1 MMLKIIIWP
10 SAIGWDEDA
19 ICAGTF
25 WDACPVC
32 RFASESVHAYMW
44 SNFNSQQRRWFVLC
58 IFSVYAR
65 GPSASHSHIH
75 KHRVGLLH
83 FPILPPPSAFS
94 VSLYPSICRRD
105 EVTICCSVKAWKGLM
120 GREKVR
126 VGESTQCC
134 DFVIAVKAEVNWGE
148 LRWDMGADGVTAVEG
163 REGLTGIE
171 RKTEKEKNEGGK
183 GAMILSLQ

>member
-1 MMLKIIIWP
+1 MGWGCNLCRHILRCVP
-10 SAIGWDEDA
+10 S
-19 ICAGTF
+19 
-25 WDACPVC
+25 VC
-32 RFASESVHAYMW
+32 RFASECVHAYMW
-44 SNFNSQQRRWFVLC
+44 SNLNSQQGDGLC
-58 IFSVYAR
+58 CVFSLFMHVDPLHLTR
-65 GPSASHSHIH
+65 TDTR
-75 KHRVGLLH
+75 RVGLLH

-148 LRWDMGADGVTAVEG
+148 LRWDMGADSVTAVEG

-171 RKTEKEKNEGGK
+171 RKTEKEKKRGRK
-183 GAMILSLQ
+183 RCYDIVIAVRQTVAAP

>member
-10 SAIGWDEDA
+10 SAIRWDEDA

-32 RFASESVHAYMW
+32 VGLRLSAYTLICDLIW
-44 SNFNSQQRRWFVLC
+44 ILSKGDGLC
-58 IFSVYAR
+58 CVFSLFMHVDPLHLTRTYT
-65 GPSASHSHIH
+65 
-75 KHRVGLLH
+75 HRVGLLH

-148 LRWDMGADGVTAVEG
+148 LRWDMGADSVTAVEG